1 MNEETISLKEMLE
14 RLEKL
19 ATAPQEHWLV
29 TALKTSPHEG
39 VTITDNA
46 RGRSVTVERGIPGDA
61 NSLGITLTYPYDQRL
76 HSPVTRIGHEDGI
89 GLVELHFTPQTIH
102 LLLQAI
108 YRFAS
113 HEPFPDDPQAPDA
126 PA

>member
-1 MNEETISLKEMLE
+1 MNPEMLDLNDVLE
-14 RLEKL
+14 KLEKL

-61 NSLGITLTYPYDQRL
+61 DSIGIVLTYPYKQEL
-76 HSPVTRIGHEDGI
+76 YSPVIADGHSDGI

-113 HEPFPDDPQAPDA
+113 HEPFEEVSDENES
-126 PA
+126 